1 MHLDYEQWQ
10 FSFSPGMGP
19 RQFFITNRLTP
30 LEKAEPD
37 TDRWAIENGWIS
49 ITPLRLDLTDETALA
64 RALE

>member
-10 FSFSPGMGP
+10 FSFSPGIGP
-19 RQFFITNRLTP
+19 RQLQINP